1 MIDDIVAEITAR
13 VERNITARMD
23 ELKAFLKELVGNC
36 ATKQCV
42 EDKFQ
47 AVDKVLS
54 GIEKRLE
61 ALEKKVEAISSGV
74 FGMNV
79 QADGLVRNVDTLQH
93 MRDLT
98 VMRGSLT
105 KNLKSFHGA
114 LCQCPQGMDG
124 QGECDNH
131 LRQHH

>member
-1 MIDDIVAEITAR
+1 MIDDIVAEVTAR
-13 VERNITARMD
+13 VERHITARID
-23 ELKAFLKELVGNC
+23 ELKAFMNELVGNC

-47 AVDKVLS
+47 AMNEVLS
-54 GIEKRLE
+54 GIARRLE
-61 ALEKKVEAISSGV
+61 ALEKKIDVISWGV

-105 KNLKSFHGA
+105 KNLKSNHGA

-131 LRQHH
+131 LRQHR

>member
-1 MIDDIVAEITAR
+1 MFDDIVAEITAR
-13 VERNITARMD
+13 VERHITARMD

-54 GIEKRLE
+54 GIAKRLE

-131 LRQHH
+131 LRQHR